1 MLADSEKVSAIT
13 DRIFYAAS
21 GYCTGQSNDQKKSGI
36 CDKSLFGV

>member
-1 MLADSEKVSAIT
+1 MADSEEVSAII

-21 GYCTGQSNDQKKSGI
+21 GFCYGRSNDQKKSGI